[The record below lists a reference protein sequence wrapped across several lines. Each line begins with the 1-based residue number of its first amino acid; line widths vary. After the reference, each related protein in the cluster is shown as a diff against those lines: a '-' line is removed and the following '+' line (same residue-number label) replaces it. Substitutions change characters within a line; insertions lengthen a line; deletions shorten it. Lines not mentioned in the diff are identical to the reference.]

1 MEEWDINW
9 LSNCRTTVSRSRV
22 DMRKVP
28 DPTDYRDTERER
40 ERERAKYNVK
50 EGLMT
55 ALFTDPAYCIIINDE
70 VTNAT

>member
-1 MEEWDINW
+1 
-9 LSNCRTTVSRSRV
+9 
-22 DMRKVP
+22 MRKVP
-28 DPTDYRDTERER
+28 DPTDYTERERER

>member
-1 MEEWDINW
+1 
-9 LSNCRTTVSRSRV
+9 
-22 DMRKVP
+22 MRKVP
-28 DPTDYRDTERER
+28 DPTPLKKKKERKESAWPYRLQRERER

>member
-1 MEEWDINW
+1 MEEWDIIGF
-9 LSNCRTTVSRSRV
+9 LIAG
-22 DMRKVP
+22 P
-28 DPTDYRDTERER
+28 QLLDPEWIWGKCLTLQTTERER

>member
-1 MEEWDINW
+1 M
-9 LSNCRTTVSRSRV
+9 
-22 DMRKVP
+22 P
-28 DPTDYRDTERER
+28 DPTDYRERER